1 MSRTETMAKQQ
12 RTSIALSL
20 MVSSIL
26 AGCGGGGGGGNN
38 MGNNPPPSGNN
49 PPMLTGDTF
58 AVTNANRLVSFNA
71 ATPGTAA
78 AVNVTGLANGENILA
93 VDRRPGGATPGQ
105 IYAVTSMFNVYTID
119 PSSGAA
125 TMKAKMSA
133 DPSDTTM
140 PFQNFTGTRISIDVN
155 NFVDQLRVIGND
167 GQNLRV
173 MMDTGATFSDTPM
186 TIGGNQTS
194 TISEVAYT
202 NNFSATCRNTVFY
215 IDTGSDRLMTSVNAS
230 AGILTPVGPL
240 GLDAQAI
247 AGFDIS
253 TGPDGSN
260 TAYAALSVMGTV
272 SLYTINLTT
281 GQATSAGTIGSLNTG
296 ETIVGLVRPSP
307 ATAPAQ
313 AVGELLALTDNNGL
327 VSFMSGF
334 PSKLCTSTTVSG
346 LQGAESV
353 LGIDVRPSDRNVYA
367 VTSAGRLYTVNATT
381 GTATTVATLSAD
393 PTDNTDPYT
402 PNDLNGGIAM
412 DVSPA
417 ADQLRAYNG
426 NGKNLRVNL
435 NTGVVTSDIALSA
448 AGLNPANASIATI
461 SYTNGF
467 AGTVNNTLYLI
478 DSTNDRLLTTPAGA
492 TGGVLA
498 NVGSLAIQ
506 GDVQAVAGLEI
517 NAVNNSAFAALQ
529 VGNATSS
536 DLYNINLSTG
546 AATRVGSIGTTA
558 RVRKIT
564 YASPPVATLVGI
576 TTNNQLV
583 TFSLGN
589 PGTFTSTMPITGM
602 QGGEMAAGLDIR
614 PSNQTAYILS
624 NGARVYSLNQTT
636 GMATITGA
644 LTPAANSGFSSLQG
658 ANFGT
663 DFSPP
668 ADALRIYTDAEQ
680 NLAVLADSGQ
690 VALQAT
696 SLRRGQNDVNAA
708 TAPDIFAIAYTNNYA
723 NAASTV
729 LYSID
734 APTNSLISTN
744 PANGGVLNTVGRLT
758 TTSTAASFT
767 LTGGLDIVGGD
778 NGLALAALQPI
789 GATQSTLYFVN
800 LATGLLTPV
809 TNNAATSVIGPAGTQ
824 PLVGFTIRFQ

>member
-1 MSRTETMAKQQ
+1 MAIQQ

-26 AGCGGGGGGGNN
+26 AGCGGGGGGGG
-38 MGNNPPPSGNN
+38 GNNPPPTGN
-49 PPMLTGDTF
+49 PPPATLTGDTI
-58 AVTNANRLVSFNA
+58 AVTSANRIVAFNA
-71 ATPGTAA
+71 ATPMTATVA
-78 AVNVTGLANGENILA
+78 NVTGLAAGETILA

-105 IYAVTSMFNVYTID
+105 IYAITSQSNVYTID

-125 TMKAKMSA
+125 TLKAKMTA
-133 DPSDTTM
+133 DPSDTSM
-140 PFQNFTGTRISIDVN
+140 PFTGFTGTRISIDVN

-173 MMDTGATFSDTPM
+173 MMDTGATFSDTLM
-186 TIGGNQTS
+186 TIGGNQTNG
-194 TISEVAYT
+194 ISEVAYT
-202 NNFSATCRNTVFY
+202 NNFAAACRNTVYY
-215 IDTGSDRLMTSVNAS
+215 IDTSGDRLMTSVNAS

-240 GLDAQAI
+240 GFDAQAI

-253 TGPDGSN
+253 TGTDGSQ

-272 SLYTINLTT
+272 SLYTINLMT
-281 GQATSAGTIGSLNTG
+281 GAATSAGTIGSLNTG
-296 ETIVGLVRPSP
+296 ETIVGLARPSP
-307 ATAPAQ
+307 ATAPTQ

-327 VSFMSGF
+327 VSFQSGF
-334 PSKLCTSTTVSG
+334 PSKLCTSTTVTG
-346 LQGAESV
+346 LQGNESV

-367 VTSAGRLYTVNATT
+367 VTSGGRLYTVNGTT
-381 GTATTVATLSAD
+381 GTATLKATLAAD
-393 PTDNTDPYT
+393 PADNSDPYT
-402 PNDLNGGIAM
+402 PADLNGGIAM

-426 NGKNLRVNL
+426 NGKNLRINL
-435 NTGVVTSDIALSA
+435 DTGVTTSDIALS
-448 AGLNPANASIATI
+448 GPTLNPGNFGISAI
-461 SYTNGF
+461 SYTNAF

-478 DSTNDRLLTTPAGA
+478 DTTNDRLLTTPAGA

-498 NVGSLAIQ
+498 NLGSLQIQ

-529 VGNATSS
+529 VGTATSS

-546 AATRVGSIGTTA
+546 AATRVGTIGTTA

-576 TTNNQLV
+576 TTSNQLV
-583 TFSLGN
+583 SFSLAN
-589 PGTFTSTMPITGM
+589 PGTFLSTMPITGM

-624 NGARVYSLNQTT
+624 SGARVYTLNQTT
-636 GMATITGA
+636 GMAMLTGA
-644 LTPAANSGFSSLQG
+644 LTPANVAGNTFSQLLG

-680 NLAVLADSGQ
+680 NVAVLVDSGG
-690 VALQAT
+690 AIQAT
-696 SLRRGQNDVNAA
+696 SLTRGPGDINAG

-723 NAASTV
+723 GAPATV

-734 APTNSLISTN
+734 APTNSLVSTN

-758 TTSTAASFT
+758 TTSTAQSFT
-767 LTGGLDIVGGD
+767 LRGDVDIVGGD
-778 NGLALAALQPI
+778 NGLALAALQPLN
-789 GATQSTLYFVN
+789 ANQSTLYTVN

-809 TNNAATSVIGPAGTQ
+809 GAIGPAGTQ
-824 PLVGFTIRFQ
+824 PLIGFTIRFQ

>member
-1 MSRTETMAKQQ
+1 MGKQQ
-12 RTSIALSL
+12 RTSIVLSL

-38 MGNNPPPSGNN
+38 NPPAGNNPPPAT
-49 PPMLTGDTF
+49 LTGDTV
-58 AVTNANRLVSFNA
+58 AVTSANRLVSFNA
-71 ATPGTAA
+71 ATPGTATA
-78 AVNVTGLANGENILA
+78 ANITGLANGETILA
-93 VDRRPGGATPGQ
+93 VDRRPGGTTPGQ
-105 IYAVTSMFNVYTID
+105 IYAITSQSNVYTID

-125 TMKAKMSA
+125 TLKAKMMA

-140 PFQNFTGTRISIDVN
+140 PFTGFTGTRISIDVN

-186 TIGGNQTS
+186 TIAGNQTNG
-194 TISEVAYT
+194 ISEVAYT
-202 NNFSATCRNTVFY
+202 NNFAAACRNTVFY
-215 IDTGSDRLMTSVNAS
+215 IDTSGDRLMTSVNAS
-230 AGILTPVGPL
+230 AGVLTPVGPL
-240 GLDAQAI
+240 GFDAQAI

-253 TGPDGSN
+253 TGTDGSQ

-272 SLYTINLTT
+272 SLYTINLMTGAATT
-281 GQATSAGTIGSLNTG
+281 AGTIGSLNTG
-296 ETIVGLVRPSP
+296 ETIVGLARPSP
-307 ATAPAQ
+307 ATAPTQ

-327 VSFMSGF
+327 VSFQSGF

-346 LQGAESV
+346 LQGNETV
-353 LGIDVRPSDRNVYA
+353 LGIDTRPSDRNVYA
-367 VTSAGRLYTVNATT
+367 LTTGGRLYTVNSMTGAATIK
-381 GTATTVATLSAD
+381 ATLTAD
-393 PTDNTDPYT
+393 PADATDPYSLA
-402 PNDLNGGIAM
+402 DLASGIAM

-417 ADQLRAYNG
+417 ADQLRAFNG
-426 NGKNLRVNL
+426 NGKNLRIMMD
-435 NTGVVTSDIALSA
+435 TGVTTSDTQLSA
-448 AGLNPANASIATI
+448 AALNPANAGVTAI

-467 AGTVNNTLYLI
+467 AGTASNTLYLI
-478 DSTNDRLLTTPAGA
+478 DTANDRLLTTPGGA

-498 NVGSLAIQ
+498 NVGSLQIP
-506 GDVQAVAGLEI
+506 GDVQPIAGLEI

-529 VGNATSS
+529 VGTNAGSSS
-536 DLYNINLSTG
+536 DLYNINLTTG
-546 AATRVGSIGTTA
+546 AATRVGTIGAPA

-564 YASPPVATLVGI
+564 YASPPVATLVGV

-583 TFSLGN
+583 TFSLAN
-589 PGTFTSTMPITGM
+589 PGTFTSTTPITGM
-602 QGGEMAAGLDIR
+602 QGGETPAGLDIR

-624 NGARVYSLNQTT
+624 NGARVYTLNQTT
-636 GMATITGA
+636 GMAMLTGA
-644 LTPAANSGFSSLQG
+644 LTPAGTPGNTFTQLLG

-680 NLAVLADSGQ
+680 NVAVLADSGG
-690 VALQAT
+690 AIQAT
-696 SLRRGQNDVNAA
+696 SLTRAAGDINAG

-723 NAASTV
+723 GALSTV
-729 LYSID
+729 LYSLD
-734 APTNSLISTN
+734 APTNSLVSTN

-758 TTSTAASFT
+758 TTSTGASFT

-778 NGLALAALQPI
+778 NGLALAVLQPI
-789 GATQSTLYFVN
+789 NTNQSTLYRVN
-800 LATGLLTPV
+800 LATGLLTPIGAV
-809 TNNAATSVIGPAGTQ
+809 GPAGTQ

>member
-1 MSRTETMAKQQ
+1 
-12 RTSIALSL
+12 

-26 AGCGGGGGGGNN
+26 AGCGGGGGGNN
-38 MGNNPPPSGNN
+38 NNNPPGGNNPPPA
-49 PPMLTGDTF
+49 LTGDTF

-71 ATPGTAA
+71 ATPTTAA
-78 AVNVTGLANGENILA
+78 AVSVTGLAAGENILA
-93 VDRRPGGATPGQ
+93 VDRRPGGTTPGQ
-105 IYAVTSMFNVYTID
+105 IYAITNQFNVYTID

-125 TMKAKMSA
+125 TLKVKMAA

-140 PFQNFTGTRISIDVN
+140 PFQSFSGTRISIDVN

-173 MMDTGATFSDTPM
+173 MMDTGATFSDTLM
-186 TIGGNQTS
+186 TINGNQTNS
-194 TISEVAYT
+194 ISEVAYT
-202 NNFSATCRNTVFY
+202 NNFAATCRNTVFY

-253 TGPDGSN
+253 TAPDGTN

-272 SLYTINLTT
+272 SLYTINLAT

-296 ETIVGLVRPSP
+296 ETIVGLVRQSP
-307 ATAPAQ
+307 ATPPAQ
-313 AVGELLALTDNNGL
+313 PVGELLALTDNNGL

-334 PSKLCTSTTVSG
+334 PSKACTTTTVTG
-346 LQGAESV
+346 LQGNESV

-367 VTSAGRLYTVNATT
+367 VTSAGNLYTVNATS
-381 GTATTVATLSAD
+381 GTATLKAPLTADPADNSVPYTVA
-393 PTDNTDPYT
+393 
-402 PNDLNGGIAM
+402 DLAGGIAM

-417 ADQLRAYNG
+417 ADQLRAFNG

-435 NTGVVTSDIALSA
+435 NTGVVTTDNT
-448 AGLNPANASIATI
+448 LNANNLTPANAGIATI

-467 AGTVNNTLYLI
+467 AGTVTNTLYLI
-478 DSTNDRLLTTPAGA
+478 DATNDRLLTTPAGA
-492 TGGVLA
+492 TDGTLA
-498 NVGSLAIQ
+498 SVGPLGIQ

-517 NAVNNSAFAALQ
+517 NAVNNTAFAALQ
-529 VGNATSS
+529 VGPNGTS
-536 DLYNINLSTG
+536 DLYTISLTNG
-546 AATRVGSIGTTA
+546 AATRVGTIGGTTN
-558 RVRKIT
+558 RIRKIT
-564 YASPPVATLVGI
+564 YVSPPVATLVGI
-576 TTNNQLV
+576 TTTNQLV
-583 TFSLGN
+583 TFSLAN
-589 PGTFTSTMPITGM
+589 PGTFTSTLPITGM
-602 QGGEMAAGLDIR
+602 QGGEMAAGFDIR

-624 NGARVYSLNQTT
+624 NSARVYTLNQITA
-636 GMATITGA
+636 MASLTGA
-644 LTPAANSGFSSLQG
+644 LTPAPGSAFTSLQG

-680 NLAVLADSGQ
+680 NVAVLSDTGQ
-690 VALQAT
+690 AILASPLT
-696 SLRRGQNDVNAA
+696 RAAGDVNAG

-723 NAASTV
+723 MAPNTV
-729 LYSID
+729 LYALD
-734 APTNSLISTN
+734 APTNSLISIGPGN
-744 PANGGVLNTVGRLT
+744 NGANGGVLNTVGRLT
-758 TTSTAASFT
+758 TTSTARSFN
-767 LTGGLDIVGGD
+767 LNGGLDIVGGD

-789 GATQSTLYFVN
+789 NTNQSTLYTVN
-800 LATGLLTPV
+800 LQTGLLTPV
-809 TNNAATSVIGPAGTQ
+809 GAIGPAGSQ